1 MRARKYNKKIEIWQT
16 TTVIDGYGGG
26 GVQSTKLA
34 SVWCEFITLD
44 ALIRTTDI
52 GQTDTNNKLIIKVRK
67 TPTIKYMSRNTFFIY
82 RGIEYIIQGTPIN
95 IGFEDRELQLTL
107 VGKSAT
113 PLVEVSYLQDGSGN
127 FIQDGEGNLIITPN
141 A

>member
-34 SVWCEFITLD
+34 SVWCELITLD

-67 TPTIKYMSRNTFFIY
+67 TPTIDYTSKNTFFVY
-82 RGIEYIIQGTPIN
+82 RNVSYNIQGTPIN

-107 VGKSAT
+107 VG
-113 PLVEVSYLQDGSGN
+113 YN
-127 FIQDGEGNLIITPN
+127 N